1 MERRSVCILGA
12 TGSIGD
18 SALDLIRHHKDL
30 YDVKVLTAGYNVDKL
45 IKLAQEFLPQY
56 VAIADASQ
64 YSKLKESCPDVEIL
78 SVEEAASVPVDWT
91 CAAIVGM
98 AGLVPTMNAIRQ
110 GNTVA
115 FASKEC
121 LVGAGQIMMD
131 EVTKCGTSFLPTD
144 SEHNAIFQ
152 VFDETQ
158 RDQINR
164 LIVTASGGPFRTSSW
179 EEMERATFD
188 QALKHPTWSMGAKIT
203 IDSASLMNKALE
215 VIEAHYLFDM
225 PSDKI
230 DVIIHPQSLIH
241 SCVEYKDGSILSQ
254 MGPSD
259 MRTPIAHCLAWPKR
273 IETSGELLDF
283 TKVSQMT
290 FEQPDVE
297 KFKSLRMVRDV
308 LNEGQAA
315 CIIFNAANE
324 IANKSFINGQIG
336 FTHIYDVIEFALET
350 MQRATISSLDDVIH
364 YDQLVRNVAEEKVR
378 KIKLS

>member
-1 MERRSVCILGA
+1 MERQSVCILGA

-18 SALDLIRHHKDL
+18 STLDLIRHHKDR
-30 YDVKVLTAGYNVDKL
+30 YDVHVLTAGHNVDKL
-45 IKLAQEFLPQY
+45 IKLVHEFSPKY
-56 VAIADASQ
+56 VAMADDIYHSQ
-64 YSKLKESCPDVEIL
+64 LKESCPNIEIL
-78 SVEEAASVPVDWT
+78 SIDDAAMVPVDIT
-91 CAAIVGM
+91 MAAIVGM
-98 AGLVPTMNAIRQ
+98 AGLTPTMNAIRQ
-110 GNTVA
+110 GNKVA

-121 LVGAGQIMMD
+121 LVSAGDIMMN

-152 VFDETQ
+152 VFDNTQ

-164 LIVTASGGPFRTSSW
+164 LILTASGGPFRTASW

-241 SCVEYKDGSILSQ
+241 SCVEYTDGSILSQ

-259 MRTPIAHCLAWPKR
+259 MRTPIAHCLAWPNR
-273 IETSGELLDF
+273 METSGDLLDF
-283 TKVSQMT
+283 AKVSQLT
-290 FEQPDVE
+290 FEQPDIE
-297 KFKSLRMVRDV
+297 KFKSLKMVRDV
-308 LNEGQAA
+308 LDEGQGA

-324 IANKSFINGQIG
+324 IANKAFINGQIG
-336 FTHIYDVIEFALET
+336 FTHIYDVIDFALET
-350 MQRATISSLDDVIH
+350 TQRATISSLDDVIH
-364 YDQLVRNVAEEKVR
+364 YDELVRRIATEKVNN
-378 KIKLS
+378 SQ